1 MIRVESL
8 GEEHFQFDA
17 GSQSLTGSRSGIVWR
32 LGQSLRIE
40 VEGVDRIRQRVDF
53 RLVQSARKKPARRTF
68 KAGKTTV
75 KSGVRTLAQAGVDAD
90 TCGVPRQAKE
100 SSMVRDLLVIVVV
113 GSLLGLGYNFLGIQ
127 TEDGWGLSWV
137 AVDRVGELSEGPSVA
152 AVEPAAAAP
161 APYMSDDPLAPAP
174 TAQGRASRDSGRW
187 PAGADPESTHS
198 NSFSMPGRFLSSTRA
213 RTGSSR
219 EGHIRGAVSV
229 PFNTMG
235 MDPAALEQ
243 LDAGG
248 KPIVTYC
255 GGGTC
260 EVSLSL
266 AWEMIGVGHAPIA
279 VYMGGFPEWGGGR
292 FRDRN
297 GCRGR
302 RNEVFVEP
310 DSDPPRRHRDRFC
323 VCGGWPGEG
332 WRPCGVCGSGAQ
344 LSDDADSA

>member
-1 MIRVESL
+1 
-8 GEEHFQFDA
+8 
-17 GSQSLTGSRSGIVWR
+17 
-32 LGQSLRIE
+32 
-40 VEGVDRIRQRVDF
+40 
-53 RLVQSARKKPARRTF
+53 
-68 KAGKTTV
+68 
-75 KSGVRTLAQAGVDAD
+75 
-90 TCGVPRQAKE
+90 
-100 SSMVRDLLVIVVV
+100 MVRDLLVIVVV

-174 TAQGRASRDSGRW
+174 TAQVALPEIPDVGRPVQIQIDALKQLFD
-187 PAGADPESTHS
+187 AGAIFIVD
-198 NSFSMPGRFLSSTRA
+198 A
-213 RTGSSR
+213 REDWEFA

-279 VYMGGFPEWGGGR
+279 VYMGGFPEWEAAG
-292 FRDRN
+292 FAI
-297 GCRGR
+297 
-302 RNEVFVEP
+302 ET
-310 DSDPPRRHRDRFC
+310 
-323 VCGGWPGEG
+323 
-332 WRPCGVCGSGAQ
+332 GAG
-344 LSDDADSA
+344 ATK